1 MRAYVS
7 AAKREFLAC
16 VGSHIP
22 TRFISADVLR
32 RIVMVS
38 GARSN
43 LATTV
48 CAARTTNGIENLRPD
63 ARMNLRYTDVT
74 TVKRWTLLLFGI
86 GAVLAP
92 LAGAV
97 AAAPATT
104 ASDADLNADL
114 GQALRDLAD

>member
-22 TRFISADVLR
+22 TRFISADVVR
-32 RIVMVS
+32 HIVMVS
-38 GARSN
+38 AARSN
-43 LATTV
+43 SAATV
-48 CAARTTNGIENLRPD
+48 CAGRTTKNIENLPSD
-63 ARMNLRYTDVT
+63 GRMNLRYTDVT

-86 GAVLAP
+86 GAVLAA

-97 AAAPATT
+97 AAAPATA
-104 ASDADLNADL
+104 ASDAELNAD
-114 GQALRDLAD
+114 

>member
-43 LATTV
+43 LAATV

-63 ARMNLRYTDVT
+63 GRMNLRYTDVT
-74 TVKRWTLLLFGI
+74 TVKRWTLLFVCGI

-97 AAAPATT
+97 AAAAPATT
-104 ASDADLNADL
+104 ASD
-114 GQALRDLAD
+114 